1 MVNLQMPV
9 HGHHHLVAV
18 VALLLLHLLALVP
31 VGDVQVEVE
40 HVVCSVVTKLAVLVL
55 DLQMD
60 GVDVLVHSH
69 LVGEHLR
76 AVRTRH
82 VGLRFKTGPT
92 FRPHQVS
99 FQLLENFSTAV
110 ARLLVEVC
118 VHLPVVDVYIC
129 FSSTCERTGRACSQL
144 SSVAV
149 LHVDAKHLNL
159 GWTEGTLFLWLL
171 VVQSLVNS

>member
-1 MVNLQMPV
+1 MIHFWVVNLQMPV

-76 AVRTRH
+76 AGRTVVAPMAKARRS
-82 VGLRFKTGPT
+82 VTEVIVIATPACFMVVPKLSARDLSRFSG
-92 FRPHQVS
+92 V
-99 FQLLENFSTAV
+99 E
-110 ARLLVEVC
+110 RL
-118 VHLPVVDVYIC
+118 
-129 FSSTCERTGRACSQL
+129 SKA
-144 SSVAV
+144 
-149 LHVDAKHLNL
+149 
-159 GWTEGTLFLWLL
+159 
-171 VVQSLVNS
+171 

>member
-1 MVNLQMPV
+1 M
-9 HGHHHLVAV
+9 
-18 VALLLLHLLALVP
+18 
-31 VGDVQVEVE
+31 
-40 HVVCSVVTKLAVLVL
+40 
-55 DLQMD
+55 
-60 GVDVLVHSH
+60 LVHSH
-69 LVGEHLR
+69 LVGEHLW

-82 VGLRFKTGPT
+82 VGLRFEPGPT
-92 FRPHQVS
+92 FCPHQVS
-99 FQLLENFSTAV
+99 FQLLEDFSTAM

-118 VHLPVVDVYIC
+118 VHLPVVNVYIC

-159 GWTEGTLFLWLL
+159 GWTEGALLLWLL